1 MDAFDPTFLK
11 WDSIQKLKYRAKAGI
26 SAAERELNYRLEDR
40 LELPLPGIRGETLY
54 LTGYGALR
62 KRADDLI
69 IMLQKLPNRRGVQDI
84 ILLDAWSSAT
94 IEGARTTVEQVRRSF
109 SDPKT
114 KDDRMVI
121 NGITAANY
129 AYSHLITERNIRKL
143 WEMVVDGVCDNAGCR
158 GYLYRDGDVYIGS
171 ETQRI
176 HVPASYESIPDYM
189 SKWFAYVGEKGDD
202 LLIRS
207 FVAHFYFVYIH
218 PFCDGNGRL
227 TRILNASCL
236 YHGGYKKVKS
246 LSITGAINRRLHG
259 YYNTLEESENIMVD
273 GDVRWLDLSPFVAYM
288 MDVFEGAVID
298 GALAKNVLT
307 DRERRIL
314 DRMNQIGIHAEITA
328 RKAAG
333 MLEVSE
339 ASARGTL
346 NALVQKG
353 YLVVNTSQLP
363 FIYRLQQHI
372 TE

>member
-1 MDAFDPTFLK
+1 MDAFDPTSLK
-11 WDSIQKLKYRAKAGI
+11 WDPIQKLKYRAKAGI
-26 SAAERELNYRLEDR
+26 SQADRELQYRLEDR
-40 LELPLPGIRGETLY
+40 LELPLPGIRGEKLY
-54 LTGYGALR
+54 LTGYGALQ

-69 IMLQKLPNRRGVQDI
+69 TMFQKLPSRRGIQDV

-109 SDPKT
+109 DNPKT
-114 KDDRMVI
+114 KDDRMVV
-121 NGITAANY
+121 NGIAAANY
-129 AYSHLITERNIRKL
+129 AYTHLITERNIRKL
-143 WEMVVDGVCDNAGCR
+143 WEMVVDGVCDNDACKGTQ
-158 GYLYRDGDVYIGS
+158 YRDGDVYIGS

-227 TRILNASCL
+227 ARICNAAYL
-236 YHGGYKKVKS
+236 YHGGYKKVKT

-339 ASARGTL
+339 SSARGTL